1 MRRALFALV
10 AVVAIATFARLAPAD
25 DDRDDDDDG
34 GRPDQLQLVDAT
46 IPQLQRA
53 LQTHLITHEQLVQMY
68 QARIAAYDKA
78 GPMLNA
84 FIHLNANAAAEARA
98 LDHDRGRRG
107 NDNDRGDGDD
117 NGRER
122 SPMFGIPILL
132 KDNID
137 TKDMPTTA
145 GSIALAGSIPPQDAF
160 ITKRLRD
167 AGAIII
173 GKATLTEFA
182 NFIAIGMPSGYSS
195 LGGYGFN

>member
-78 GPMLNA
+78 GPKLNSIL
-84 FIHLNANAAAEARA
+84 FLNPNAAADGRARER
-98 LDHDRGRRG
+98 HPGRRG
-107 NDNDRGDGDD
+107 NDNDRGDGDGR
-117 NGRER
+117 GRER

-145 GSIALAGSIPPQDAF
+145 GSIALAGSPPPQDAF
-160 ITKRLRD
+160 LTKRLGG
-167 AGAIII
+167 AAAIII

-195 LGGYGFN
+195 LGG